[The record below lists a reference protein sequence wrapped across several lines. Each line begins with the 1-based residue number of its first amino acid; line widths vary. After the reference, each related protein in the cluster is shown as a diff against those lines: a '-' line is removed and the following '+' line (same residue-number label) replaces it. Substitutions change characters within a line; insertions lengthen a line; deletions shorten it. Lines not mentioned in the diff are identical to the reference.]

1 MTPHSVPPARRRPA
15 FTLIELLVVIAII
28 AILIGL
34 LLPAVQKV
42 REAAARMSCQN
53 NLKQFG
59 LGMHNF
65 HDAESKL
72 PYAYSNNPRHT
83 WVPLILPYIEQG
95 NLVTQ
100 FNRSVSQFYLP
111 PFIVQNA
118 TTGTFTTPVK
128 TYYCP
133 SDRVGAIWKG
143 DTYWRARGNYMAC
156 FGNVSANGAF
166 IAGPVSTPS
175 ANFGVFMPASQQR
188 TLVGI
193 TDGTSNTVM
202 MSETVLDLNDT
213 DGDGRGDIF
222 NDDLNNSGSVF
233 MTAYPPNFLGV
244 NDRLFCN
251 SNANPRLPC
260 SPSGGVA
267 YQSARSRHTGGVNA
281 AMADGSVRFF
291 SNSTSQL
298 NWQALGT
305 AAGGEVNIAD

>member
-1 MTPHSVPPARRRPA
+1 MTSQSVPRARRTG

-65 HDAESKL
+65 HDQSNKL
-72 PYAYSNNPRHT
+72 PYAYKNSPRHT
-83 WVPLILPYIEQG
+83 WVPLVLPYIEQG

-100 FNRSVSQFYLP
+100 FNAASSNFYVA

-133 SDRVGAIWKG
+133 SDRAGAIWKG
-143 DTYWRARGNYMAC
+143 DSYWRARGNYLGC
-156 FGNVSANGAF
+156 FGNVSVNGTY
-166 IAGPVSTPS
+166 IAGATTTPS
-175 ANFGVFMPASQQR
+175 TNFGVFMPAAQQR
-188 TLVGI
+188 SLVEI
-193 TDGTSNTVM
+193 TDGTSNTLM
-202 MSETVLDLNDT
+202 MSESVVDLTDT

-222 NDDLNNSGSVF
+222 NDDLNNSGSLF

-251 SNANPRLPC
+251 VNANPKIPC
-260 SPSGGVA
+260 SSGSGGTA
-267 YQSARSRHTGGVNA
+267 FQSARSRHTGGVNA
-281 AMADGSVRFF
+281 VLADGSVRFF
-291 SNSTSQL
+291 TNGINQSA
-298 NWQALGT
+298 WWALGT
-305 AAGGEVNIAD
+305 ASGGEVNTN